1 MKNVCYRLLFVLIL
15 LFAGQKAG
23 TIQAICLN
31 ENHKSEITAESTINA
46 RPIEEILINEDMPEA
61 GGTTDE
67 VQETHDAETHT
78 GDMTPLLFVIIAL
91 IIGAGTRHWLRKS
104 PLPYTVT
111 LLVIGLVLGAM
122 NRLGWFGEFSLS
134 NITLNLDFLGKS
146 LDWAGT
152 IDPHLILFVFLP
164 TLIYEAAYAIDIH
177 TFKKTSANA
186 FLLAVPGIL
195 IALFLTGAF
204 VMMIRYFGWGFG
216 QWNWTLALLFGAVVS
231 ATDPVAVV
239 SLLKELGA
247 SKKLGTLIEGESL
260 LNDGTAIVFF
270 MVFLAAITGEG
281 SGSSPLSDFLRVGLG
296 GIAVGLL
303 FGWIAIGWVKKVF
316 NDAMIE
322 ITVIIAAAYLT
333 FYVAEHFFHVSG
345 VLGVV
350 TMGLLMAGVGKTRI
364 SPEVEHFLHDF
375 WELAAF
381 IANTLI
387 FLIVGVVIANQA
399 KISLNNIVL
408 LLLIY
413 VGVHLARAVVILVL
427 FPVMRKAGYGLS
439 LKNGYVLWW
448 GALRGAIA
456 LALALIVSAEEKIP
470 QDIRDQ
476 FLFLTA
482 GLVTLTLLVNATT
495 IKLLLNK
502 LGLMQIAP
510 AKAMMMASANRYL
523 RQSTE
528 NALQKSK
535 KERFLNR
542 ANWEKVYE
550 YLPEDQQYHSEQNI
564 KIESAIAETRM
575 RILEKEKS
583 SYWSQ
588 FKEGMLGPV
597 AVRKLTEAVNEIID
611 EGGLISLSQRK
622 DLEQE
627 WKTPRFF
634 SRLQSVWL
642 LRRVSQS
649 FFIDRLA
656 ISYDS
661 ARGFVF
667 AQEESLKLLENMS
680 ISSDSDN
687 SELSQVEL
695 EMLESEINENR
706 IHGLTFLRNLRN
718 THPDIYSAV
727 TTRYAIR
734 TVLNYERRTIE
745 KLLNKGRLDSGEAKK
760 MVSRVEERMKRLVDS
775 PPSLELPKPS
785 ELLREVSWLKS
796 LNRKEWNKITGA
808 FQVRNF
814 SVGEVMVREDSDDD
828 GLFILVHG
836 QVSVSIG
843 GERVDLLGPGSVI
856 GEMMV
861 LSGLPRTA
869 TVTAETPLTSFWIQN
884 AKMRSIMKESET
896 LVEELWRSSCNRFAE
911 NILSNHEPY
920 NAWQKKELR
929 QWLENGDVVRPSPEG
944 RVILAGKAGILLS
957 GEALAEDGSRLDYP
971 SFLDPGKRYTFS
983 SDSRVYVRETKIPGG
998 TPEASFSP
1006 HPQP

>member
-1 MKNVCYRLLFVLIL
+1 MKRIQLFLLLIFL
-15 LFAGQKAG
+15 SLPATTNPVASDVTTPGFSDLTGIFYSTPDTLAASSAAQSA
-23 TIQAICLN
+23 THPQT
-31 ENHKSEITAESTINA
+31 SEEHNDGHAE
-46 RPIEEILINEDMPEA
+46 EEHA
-61 GGTTDE
+61 
-67 VQETHDAETHT
+67 

-91 IIGAGTRHWLRKS
+91 VIGAGTRHWLRKS
-104 PLPYTVT
+104 PLPYTVS
-111 LLVIGLVLGAM
+111 LLVIGLILGAM
-122 NRLGWFGEFSLS
+122 NRLGWFGEFSIGSL
-134 NITLNLDFLGKS
+134 NMNLDFLGDS
-146 LDWAGT
+146 LKWAGN

-204 VMMIRYFGWGFG
+204 VMLIKLFGWGFSTWG
-216 QWNWTLALLFGAVVS
+216 WTMALLFGAVVS

-260 LNDGTAIVFF
+260 LNDGTAIVLF

-281 SGSSPLSDFLRVGLG
+281 SDASPIFKFFKVALG
-296 GIAVGLL
+296 GIGIGLF
-303 FGWIAIGWVKKVF
+303 FGWIAIAWVKKVF

-350 TMGLLMAGVGKTRI
+350 TMGLLMAGVGRTRI
-364 SPEVEHFLHDF
+364 SPEVEHFLHEF

-387 FLIVGVVIANQA
+387 FIIVGVVIADQA
-399 KISLNNIVL
+399 KITLNNIVL

-413 VGVHLARAVVILVL
+413 VGVHIARAIVILVL
-427 FPVMRKAGYGLS
+427 FPFMRKAGYGLS
-439 LKNGYVLWW
+439 VKNSYVLWW

-456 LALALIVSAEEKIP
+456 LALALIVAAEEAIP

-482 GLVTLTLLVNATT
+482 GLVTLTLLINATT
-495 IKLLLNK
+495 IKVLLNK

-510 AKAMMMASANRYL
+510 AKQMMMASANNFL

-528 NALQKSK
+528 NSLQKSK
-535 KERFLNR
+535 KDRFLNR
-542 ANWEKVYE
+542 ANWERVSD
-550 YLPEDQQYHSEQNI
+550 YLPEEPAKISNMNI
-564 KIESAIAETRM
+564 KIETAIAETRM

-597 AVRKLTEAVNEIID
+597 AVRKLTEAINEIID

-627 WKTPRFF
+627 WRTPKLL
-634 SRLQSVWL
+634 SRLQSMPL
-642 LRRVSQS
+642 LGRVAQG
-649 FFIDRLA
+649 FFLDRLA

-680 ISSDSDN
+680 ISSDSDV
-687 SELSQVEL
+687 SELKHDEI

-718 THPDIYSAV
+718 SYPEIYSAV

-745 KLLNKGRLDSGEAKK
+745 KLLNKGRLDSGEADK

-785 ELLREVSWLKS
+785 DLLKEVSWLKGLS
-796 LNRKEWNKITGA
+796 KREWNRVVSA
-808 FQVRNF
+808 FQNKTYA
-814 SVGEVMVREDSDDD
+814 VGEVIVREDSHDD
-828 GLFILVHG
+828 GLFIIVHG
-836 QVSVSIG
+836 QVSVSI
-843 GERVDLLGPGSVI
+843 EKQKVELLGPGSVI

-861 LSGLPRTA
+861 LSGQARTA
-869 TVTAETPLTSFWIQN
+869 TVTAETPVTTLWIQT
-884 AKMRSIMKESET
+884 AKMRHVMKESDS
-896 LVEELWRSSCNRFAE
+896 LVEELWRCSCNRFAE
-911 NILSNHEPY
+911 NILSKQEPY
-920 NAWQKKELR
+920 NEWHKRELR
-929 QWLENGDVVRPSPEG
+929 QWLESGEVIRPGNDG
-944 RVILAGKAGILLS
+944 RVNLDGKIGILLS
-957 GEALAEDGSRLDYP
+957 GEAMADDGTRLDFP
-971 SFLDPGKRYTFS
+971 SFLQSGRRYSFN
-983 SDSRVYVRETKIPGG
+983 SDARIYVREMKIPV
-998 TPEASFSP
+998 
-1006 HPQP
+1006 